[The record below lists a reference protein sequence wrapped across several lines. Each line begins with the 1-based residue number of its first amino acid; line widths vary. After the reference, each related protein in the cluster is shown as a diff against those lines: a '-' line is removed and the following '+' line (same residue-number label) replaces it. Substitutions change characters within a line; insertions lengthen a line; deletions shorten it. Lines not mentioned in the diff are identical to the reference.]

1 MGIYSISS
9 SNAMK
14 TFREK
19 IQEKTKVVLP
29 DNAKNRDYKIVAISN
44 QDANNE
50 LLFKQLKM
58 GFKPKLKILNDID
71 TTGIKT
77 LATIDGGG
85 DNKNGGNDNNNGND
99 GNVKKS
105 VKVDLD
111 K

>member
-1 MGIYSISS
+1 
-9 SNAMK
+9 
-14 TFREK
+14 
-19 IQEKTKVVLP
+19 
-29 DNAKNRDYKIVAISN
+29 
-44 QDANNE
+44 
-50 LLFKQLKM
+50 M
-58 GFKPKLKILNDID
+58 GFKPKLKILNDVD

-85 DNKNGGNDNNNGND
+85 DNKNSGDDNNNGND

>member
-1 MGIYSISS
+1 
-9 SNAMK
+9 
-14 TFREK
+14 
-19 IQEKTKVVLP
+19 
-29 DNAKNRDYKIVAISN
+29 
-44 QDANNE
+44 
-50 LLFKQLKM
+50 M

-77 LATIDGGG
+77 LSTIEGGGG
-85 DNKNGGNDNNNGND
+85 DEDNDDNDNND